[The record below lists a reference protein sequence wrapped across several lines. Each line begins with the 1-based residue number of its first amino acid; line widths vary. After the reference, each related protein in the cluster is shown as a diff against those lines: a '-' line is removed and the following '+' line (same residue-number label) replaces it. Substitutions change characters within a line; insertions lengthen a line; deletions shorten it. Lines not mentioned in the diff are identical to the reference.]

1 MRVCIKENNI
11 KLKRELKI
19 EEKKIMGKDDYVY
32 GGSKLE
38 WWLSCDYGIYVL
50 KLEYGVYK

>member
-1 MRVCIKENNI
+1 
-11 KLKRELKI
+11 
-19 EEKKIMGKDDYVY
+19 MGKDDYVY

>member
-1 MRVCIKENNI
+1 MRVRIRENNI
-11 KLKRELKI
+11 KLKGESKI

-38 WWLSCDYGIYVL
+38 RRLSRDYGIYVA